1 MQNADQ
7 LDISRRLCYNDVS
20 ATVNANSPILL
31 EKGKTLSN
39 RVTIADV
46 AREAGVSSMT
56 VSRVINDK
64 DDVSPATRQRV
75 LEVVERLGYR
85 PSGIARSLATQRTRT
100 LGLVVP
106 DVANPFFSDVVRG
119 VEQVAYAQGYN
130 VFLCNTEEKPER
142 ELAVLQSLE
151 EKRVD
156 GLVICSSR
164 LAEEELQA
172 FVRRNRFTVLVNRQ
186 VAGDRSRSVMV
197 DDESGGKLATQ
208 HLLATGHRSIGFL
221 SGPPASHSGQS
232 RAKGYRDALKA
243 AGVQPRVDWT
253 RPCAPAVEGGQTTAR
268 QLLTAHPE
276 LTALFCY
283 NDLVAVGALQACA
296 DLGLDV
302 PRDLAVIGYD
312 DIPLAGLVTPPLT
325 TCRVARHD
333 LGGQAVQL
341 LLDHIDGCQA
351 GCGQVVLHPELI
363 VRASAPEQ
371 IKERGQ

>member
-1 MQNADQ
+1 
-7 LDISRRLCYNDVS
+7 
-20 ATVNANSPILL
+20 
-31 EKGKTLSN
+31 LSN
-39 RVTIADV
+39 RVTLADV

-164 LAEEELQA
+164 LAEAELQA
-172 FVRRNRFTVLVNRQ
+172 FVSRNRFTVLVNRQ
-186 VAGDRSRSVMV
+186 VAGNHSRSVMV
-197 DDESGGKLATQ
+197 DDEGGGRLATE
-208 HLLATGHRSIGFL
+208 HLLATGRRSIGFL

-232 RAKGYRDALKA
+232 RAQGYRDALEA
-243 AGVQPRVDWT
+243 AGVQARADWT
-253 RPCAPAVEGGQTTAR
+253 RPCAPVVEGGQTTAR
-268 QLLTAHPE
+268 QLLSAHPE

-296 DLGLDV
+296 ELGVDV
-302 PRDLAVIGYD
+302 PRDLAVVGYD
-312 DIPLAGLVTPPLT
+312 DIPLAELVTPPLT
-325 TCRVARHD
+325 TCRVARYD

-341 LLDHIDGCQA
+341 LLDHIGGCQA
-351 GCGQVVLHPELI
+351 GCDQILLRPELI
-363 VRASAPEQ
+363 VRASAP
-371 IKERGQ
+371 GQTDEGNR